1 MAKIFNNINKT
12 LYPAEG
18 NLNLSGWG
26 RTMAYDTNRVP
37 HITDTVGSGIA
48 LSKMGTSIPTPFA
61 RIFLFKTAFEMVN
74 GSAYG
79 ANDNSAY
86 GKLVSEC
93 LDFLEFIYGYGD
105 AIVVKPWNVDLNITA
120 LRNSASAG
128 HQVLG
133 RSLENFAL
141 NLGVEDIYL
150 FYYNG
155 VLIGGTSPF
164 TLVYTSPNWQRVKNI
179 TNACGLAGNQLFPD
193 YSLPNT
199 VATPLH
205 ERDLGFRTMLT
216 RYYVAFRN
224 VPGMSDTSFFKYI
237 YRNQNIY
244 DAEMRQYFADIT
256 GVTPYDVA
264 MFRNDYACVK
274 ANMTEIDILGMGG
287 ASTLFLATKSNG
299 VPPGGKKI
307 IGGGTE
313 DGTNIS
319 DDYKIAA
326 TVNNGNVSRP
336 LVLFEGGITGAT
348 YVAGKPLPNGVDI
361 VRNPDEPLD
370 SRILPGGQNIK
381 YPYLTDTDF
390 IQEKIIKVG
399 YKVDTDNFM
408 TFGIK
413 TDGDGDY
420 LLPLRKEIF
429 EYFKPSDFVDGN
441 VQGLSIKLEELNKE
455 TVQVHLRIPVQFKGR
470 PYVELV
476 HKYEKDDIVVLKSHP
491 DIFSIGVFP
500 SYKVC
505 NSQVPNLYSV
515 LVLDAR
521 NKVTTKYY
529 AFNNGVVDVE
539 VTSSK
544 KRMKNG
550 SRYEEIRQA
559 FNICEVEVDDA
570 KALLLPNFKEVTPD
584 GSSKVVVGV
593 DFGTTNTY
601 ICYSTKNGAEPHSLE
616 ISQKDMQ
623 VLMLN
628 KIDLSKGNYGEAY
641 KNSMLMMPPYI
652 QSLDREFAPLLL
664 GSESDVAYPFR
675 TVTCETEEGSD
686 CFKKIPDFQ
695 LFADINVGF
704 NFLKEIVKLQNEKYN
719 TNIKWDIEKP
729 RKIGSDDKEVQ
740 VCINRVR
747 AYCMQTAWMIK
758 NKLMLLHDPCTKFTV
773 FLTFPYTMKR
783 PVRNDIVKYWQNA
796 FDVVMGIG
804 NVSINRVTE
813 SIAPYYSMVSKGGN
827 FTDNALNIDIGGG
840 TTDMLF
846 ADVENNVFYYT
857 SSKFAGNDIWGDGKQ
872 KVEVE
877 NVKDNGFVKDFE
889 EKLKSNAIIVS
900 TEGKDNP
907 KDAYLQYKALVGNSA
922 DLMSYIFRYEDK
934 YRYTDF
940 IRLSKTKF
948 VPILCVHLGALLYH
962 VAQVLT
968 EKNITIPSTITFS
981 GMGAKYI
988 HIISIEDEDIQ
999 DIVKLLLS
1007 SFMTSMSK
1015 DGKCKMP
1022 NNFTVIFQENAKE
1035 VTAQGA
1041 MLVKHESLEDIS
1053 SYTETPLCIYGVG
1066 EDVPKLTYEKVVG
1079 YRDNVI
1085 KNFEKFIKDFLYNDD
1100 IVSFFK
1106 EEFEIE
1112 FNEDLIGTLRNE
1124 AVQSF
1129 NLMSDNNKTDIV
1141 NETMFFWPLKNG
1153 LYKASKNK
1161 EK

>member
-74 GSAYG
+74 GSADG

-164 TLVYTSPNWQRVKNI
+164 TLVYTSLNWQRVKNI

-193 YSLPNT
+193 YSQPNT

-244 DAEMRQYFADIT
+244 DVEMRQYFADIT
-256 GVTPYDVA
+256 GVAPYDVA

-287 ASTLFLATKSNG
+287 ASTLFLATNS
-299 VPPGGKKI
+299 GGKKN

-326 TVNNGNVSRP
+326 TVDNGNVNRP
-336 LVLFEGGITGAT
+336 LVLFECGITGAT

-390 IQEKIIKVG
+390 LQEKIIKVG

-408 TFGIK
+408 TFGIQ
-413 TDGDGDY
+413 TAGNGDY

-429 EYFKPSDFVDGN
+429 EYFKPSDFVDDS
-441 VQGLSIKLEELNKE
+441 VQGLSIKLVELDEE
-455 TVQVHLRIPVQFKGR
+455 TVQAHLSIPVQFKGR
-470 PYVELV
+470 PYIELV
-476 HKYEKDDIVVLKSHP
+476 HTYYKDDIVELKNYP
-491 DIFSIGVFP
+491 NVFSVGVFP
-500 SYKVC
+500 SYRILG
-505 NSQVPNLYSV
+505 NAVPNIYSV
-515 LVLDAR
+515 LVLDA
-521 NKVTTKYY
+521 KKQVTTRYY
-529 AFNNGVVDVE
+529 ALKDGKVE
-539 VTSSK
+539 VVADVVSKSRLTS
-544 KRMKNG
+544 G
-550 SRYEEIRQA
+550 GRYDELKQA
-559 FNICEVEVDDA
+559 FDICEVETNGA
-570 KALLLPNFKEVTPD
+570 KALLLPNFKEIIPAAGGGDT
-584 GSSKVVVGV
+584 VVGI

-601 ICYSTKNGAEPHSLE
+601 ICFSTGGGGDPKSLE
-616 ISQKDMQ
+616 ITRDDMQ

-628 KIDLSKGNYGEAY
+628 KINLDKGNFGDDYR
-641 KNSMLMMPPYI
+641 NSMYMMSPYI
-652 QSLDREFAPLLL
+652 TSLDREFVPLLL
-664 GSESDVAYPFR
+664 GDQSNVAYPFR
-675 TVTCETEEGSD
+675 TVTCETFDPQNGFD
-686 CFKKIPDFQ
+686 KIANPQ
-695 LFADINVGF
+695 LFADINIGF
-704 NFLKEIVKLQNEKYN
+704 NFLKELVDLPKEKYN
-719 TNIKWDIEKP
+719 TNIKWDIEEGNTDEPLTVK
-729 RKIGSDDKEVQ
+729 Q
-740 VCINRVR
+740 NRVR
-747 AYCMQTAWMIK
+747 AFCYQNAWMIK
-758 NKLMLLHDPCTKFTV
+758 NKLMLLQSPRTSFTV
-773 FLTFPYTMKR
+773 FITFPYTMKR
-783 PVRNDIVKYWQNA
+783 SVRNEIAAYWEEA
-796 FDVVMGIG
+796 FDKIMGNG
-804 NVSINRVTE
+804 NVEIERVTE
-813 SIAPYYSMVSKGGN
+813 SIAPYYSMISNDGN

-846 ADVENNVFYYT
+846 ADVEHMTFYYT
-857 SSKFAGNDIWGDGKQ
+857 SSKFAGDDIWGDGKHLVDNN
-872 KVEVE
+872 K
-877 NVKDNGFVKDFE
+877 KDNGFVKDFE
-889 EKLKSNAIIVS
+889 TKLASHSLLVS
-900 TEGKDNP
+900 EDRSRG
-907 KDAYLQYKALVGNSA
+907 YEQYKSLVKKSA
-922 DLMSYIFRYEDK
+922 DLMSYIFRYEDEFK
-934 YRYTDF
+934 YTGY
-940 IRLSKTKF
+940 IRQSKDKLMP
-948 VPILCVHLGALLYH
+948 VLCVHLGAILYH

-968 EKNITIPSTITFS
+968 ERHITIPSTITFS

-988 HIISIEDEDIQ
+988 HIISDNESDVQ
-999 DIVKLLLS
+999 DIVKKLLS
-1007 SFMTSMSK
+1007 AFMESLSS
-1015 DGKCKMP
+1015 DKCKMP
-1022 NNFTVIFQENAKE
+1022 KNFKVRFQNNAKE

-1041 MLVKHESLEDIS
+1041 MLLNHISLQDIRD
-1053 SYTETPLCIYGVG
+1053 YDKEPLCVFGIDKEICDELEY
-1066 EDVPKLTYEKVVG
+1066 EDVPKYKNDVLKSYDKFLDAFV
-1079 YRDNVI
+1079 RDKKI
-1085 KNFEKFIKDFLYNDD
+1085 TR
-1100 IVSFFK
+1100 FFK
-1106 EEFEIE
+1106 EEFGII
-1112 FNEDLIGTLRNE
+1112 FTDDLVKKLENE
-1124 AVQSF
+1124 ASQSF
-1129 NLMSDNNKTDIV
+1129 DLMSKNANADYV
-1141 NETMFFWPLKNG
+1141 SETMFFWPLKNG
-1153 LYKASKNK
+1153 LYAASK
-1161 EK
+1161 

>member
-74 GSAYG
+74 GSADG

-133 RSLENFAL
+133 RSLERFAL

-244 DAEMRQYFADIT
+244 DVEMRRYFADIT
-256 GVTPYDVA
+256 GKAPYDVA
-264 MFRNDYACVK
+264 MFRKDYACVK

-287 ASTLFLATKSNG
+287 ASTLFLATNS
-299 VPPGGKKI
+299 GGQKI

-326 TVNNGNVSRP
+326 TVDNGNVNRP

-390 IQEKIIKVG
+390 LQEKIIKVG

-408 TFGIK
+408 TFGIQ
-413 TDGDGDY
+413 TAGNGDY

-429 EYFKPSDFVDGN
+429 EYFKPSDFVDDS
-441 VQGLSIKLEELNKE
+441 VQGLSIKLVELDEE
-455 TVQVHLRIPVQFKGR
+455 TVKVHLTIPVQFKDC
-470 PYVELV
+470 PYIEFV
-476 HKYEKDDIVVLKSHP
+476 HTYYKDDIVELKNYP
-491 DIFSIGVFP
+491 NVFSIGVFP
-500 SYKVC
+500 SYRILG
-505 NSQVPNLYSV
+505 NAVPNIYSV
-515 LVLDAR
+515 LVLDA
-521 NKVTTKYY
+521 KKQVTTRYY
-529 AFNNGVVDVE
+529 ALKDGKVE
-539 VTSSK
+539 VVADVVSK
-544 KRMKNG
+544 RRLTNG
-550 SRYEEIRQA
+550 GRYDELKQT
-559 FNICEVEVDDA
+559 FDICEVETNGA
-570 KALLLPNFKEVTPD
+570 KALLLPNFKEITPAH
-584 GSSKVVVGV
+584 GGGNTVVGI

-601 ICYSTKNGAEPHSLE
+601 ICFSTNGGGDPKSLE
-616 ISQKDMQ
+616 ITRDDMQ

-628 KIDLSKGNYGEAY
+628 KIKIDKGNFGDDYR
-641 KNSMLMMPPYI
+641 NSMYMMSPYI
-652 QSLDREFAPLLL
+652 TSLDREFVPLLL
-664 GSESDVAYPFR
+664 GEQSNVAYPFR
-675 TVTCETEEGSD
+675 TVTCETFDPQKGFD
-686 CFKKIPDFQ
+686 KIADPQ
-695 LFADINVGF
+695 LFADINIGF
-704 NFLKEIVKLQNEKYN
+704 NFLKELVDLPKEKYN
-719 TNIKWDIEKP
+719 TNIKWDIEEGNTDEP
-729 RKIGSDDKEVQ
+729 LTVKE
-740 VCINRVR
+740 NRVR
-747 AYCMQTAWMIK
+747 AFCYQNAWMIK
-758 NKLMLLHDPCTKFTV
+758 NKLMLLQAPRTSFTV
-773 FLTFPYTMKR
+773 FITFPYTMKR
-783 PVRNDIVKYWQNA
+783 LVCNDIATYWKGA
-796 FDVVMGIG
+796 FDKIMGSG
-804 NVSINRVTE
+804 NVKIERVTE
-813 SIAPYYSMVSKGGN
+813 SIAPYYSMISNDGN

-846 ADVENNVFYYT
+846 ADVEHMTFYYT
-857 SSKFAGNDIWGDGKQ
+857 SSKFAGDDIWGDGKHLVNNN
-872 KVEVE
+872 K
-877 NVKDNGFVKDFE
+877 KDNGFVKDFE
-889 EKLKSNAIIVS
+889 TKLASHSLLVS
-900 TEGKDNP
+900 EDRSRG
-907 KDAYLQYKALVGNSA
+907 YEQYKSLVKKSA
-922 DLMSYIFRYEDK
+922 DLMSYIFRYEDEFK
-934 YRYTDF
+934 YTGY
-940 IRLSKTKF
+940 IRQSKDKLMP
-948 VPILCVHLGALLYH
+948 VLCVHLGAILYH

-968 EKNITIPSTITFS
+968 ERHITIPSTITFS

-988 HIISIEDEDIQ
+988 HIISDNESDVQ
-999 DIVKLLLS
+999 DIVKMLLS
-1007 SFMTSMSK
+1007 AFMESLSG
-1015 DGKCKMP
+1015 DKCKMP
-1022 NNFTVIFQENAKE
+1022 KNFKVRFQNNAKE

-1041 MLVKHESLEDIS
+1041 MLLNHVSLQEIRNYDK
-1053 SYTETPLCIYGVG
+1053 EPLCVFGIDKEISDELKY
-1066 EDVPKLTYEKVVG
+1066 EDVPQYKNDVLKSYDKFLDAFVRDKKVT
-1079 YRDNVI
+1079 R
-1085 KNFEKFIKDFLYNDD
+1085 
-1100 IVSFFK
+1100 FFK
-1106 EEFEIE
+1106 EEFGIIFTANLVKKLE
-1112 FNEDLIGTLRNE
+1112 NE
-1124 AVQSF
+1124 ASQSF
-1129 NLMSDNNKTDIV
+1129 DLMSKNANADYV
-1141 NETMFFWPLKNG
+1141 SETMFFWPLKNG
-1153 LYKASKNK
+1153 LYAASK
-1161 EK
+1161 